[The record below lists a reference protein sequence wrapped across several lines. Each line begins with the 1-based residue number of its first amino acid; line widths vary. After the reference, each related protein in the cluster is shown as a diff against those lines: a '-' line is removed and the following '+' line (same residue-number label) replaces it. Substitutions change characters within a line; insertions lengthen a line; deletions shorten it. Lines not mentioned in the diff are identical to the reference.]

1 MNSDSPSTTSQLL
14 DRPLPPGYRSDWAT
28 HFAGARK
35 TARMETQ
42 SAIIFRVGSEWLALP
57 TGSIQEIAPDH
68 SIHSLPHRSG
78 VVLGI
83 VDVRGQL
90 LVCVSLAEALG
101 IEKGA
106 NPAPDGRQATQ
117 TRILVTQLARGNLA
131 FPVEEVGAIHRYN
144 PADLQPAPSTLAR
157 ARATYTRGVLRWQ
170 DKSVGCLD
178 EDLLFTTLS
187 RNLT

>member
-1 MNSDSPSTTSQLL
+1 
-14 DRPLPPGYRSDWAT
+14 
-28 HFAGARK
+28 
-35 TARMETQ
+35 METQ

-57 TGSIQEIAPDH
+57 TGSIQEIAPDRP
-68 SIHSLPHRSG
+68 IHSLPHRRSG

-106 NPAPDGRQATQ
+106 SSAPDGRQATQ
-117 TRILVTQLARGNLA
+117 TCILVTQLAHGNLA

-144 PADLQPAPSTLAR
+144 PADLQPAPATLAR
-157 ARATYTRGVLRWQ
+157 ARATHTRGVLRWQ